1 MFPNYRPM
9 SLLLVISKI
18 IEKFILKQL
27 LSYFTF
33 DMKSIPLSIFID
45 ISKAFDTIDYNILI
59 KKNKY

>member
-1 MFPNYRPM
+1 MFPNNRPM

-18 IEKFILKQL
+18 IEKVIHKQL

-45 ISKAFDTIDYNILI
+45 ISKAFDTIDHNIF
-59 KKNKY
+59 Y